1 MKWRPENL
9 PNAGQWARARRGLYK
24 GDLALVLRPG
34 EGNDIMEIA
43 VVPRLSYGTQ
53 AASNMKRKRKIP
65 RPNPSIFNADMQS
78 PLEIESKS
86 WPPVPY
92 IAPRDAIEA
101 RRPESL
107 HEGEVPLKVC
117 VQHKGATY
125 VGGLLIKKVCGKDY
139 RLELSPTKEEMLP
152 FVYSRIRPDVVLPQ
166 FVWLHLKVGDKV
178 MAHGYFH
185 GATGIIAD
193 VMAQSALVRLDVD
206 LQGNANTSN
215 DCVEIPLSELHRRWK
230 SGDAI
235 KVIAG
240 TWVGKAGHV
249 ITFETEPAYVQFLDN
264 DSMTSVSLF
273 FFLQPTLY

>member
-1 MKWRPENL
+1 MDATFGITNVQYRSYFPGRIWIATARHENLTKALWKCQITRRPRRIWADAVEPEELLKWRPENL

-125 VGGLLIKKVCGKDY
+125 VGGF
-139 RLELSPTKEEMLP
+139 S
-152 FVYSRIRPDVVLPQ
+152 
-166 FVWLHLKVGDKV
+166 
-178 MAHGYFH
+178 
-185 GATGIIAD
+185 
-193 VMAQSALVRLDVD
+193 
-206 LQGNANTSN
+206 
-215 DCVEIPLSELHRRWK
+215 
-230 SGDAI
+230 
-235 KVIAG
+235 
-240 TWVGKAGHV
+240 
-249 ITFETEPAYVQFLDN
+249 
-264 DSMTSVSLF
+264 
-273 FFLQPTLY
+273 